1 MQKKIWHKVAEEI
14 SLQVSLGKWPVG
26 SIIPGEIELAKQ
38 FNVSRDTMRKALAYL
53 SQQGLFERKAHVG
66 TRVKART
73 RTGRFLNEYNDI
85 RGIDH
90 YGNLYPRYIQNV
102 ERLVLNE
109 ETADRLG
116 LIPGE
121 EVIRFKNIR
130 VASERHPEAVVV
142 TYVYIYPNALEVL
155 DLIKKRS
162 DDLIITL
169 AEEVTG
175 QECVEVKQAFQRQRC
190 PKKSRI
196 FSMFRRT
203 ARRLESFETIT
214 TREASQSSLRNLST
228 WLKDFLSRFE
238 ASNVPKRKGG
248 RSLLPN
254 PICYSN

>member
-73 RTGRFLNEYNDI
+73 RIGRFLNEYNDI

-90 YGNLYPRYIQNV
+90 YGNLYPRHIQNV

-121 EVIRFKNIR
+121 EVIRFKNF
-130 VASERHPEAVVV
+130 EWP
-142 TYVYIYPNALEVL
+142 PNA
-155 DLIKKRS
+155 IRKRW
-162 DDLIITL
+162 
-169 AEEVTG
+169 
-175 QECVEVKQAFQRQRC
+175 
-190 PKKSRI
+190 
-196 FSMFRRT
+196 
-203 ARRLESFETIT
+203 
-214 TREASQSSLRNLST
+214 SSPTFISIRML
-228 WLKDFLSRFE
+228 WKYW
-238 ASNVPKRKGG
+238 
-248 RSLLPN
+248 
-254 PICYSN
+254 I

>member
-90 YGNLYPRYIQNV
+90 YGNLYPRHIQNV
-102 ERLVLNE
+102 E
-109 ETADRLG
+109 RLG

-175 QECVEVKQAFQRQRC
+175 QECVEVKQAFSATTM
-190 PKKSRI
+190 PKEVSDIFHVPENSPSLRIIRNYYDSRGLSI
-196 FSMFRRT
+196 VAS
-203 ARRLESFETIT
+203 ESFHMAE
-214 TREASQSSLRNLST
+214 
-228 WLKDFLSRFE
+228 RF
-238 ASNVPKRKGG
+238 SFSVRSVKR
-248 RSLLPN
+248 S
-254 PICYSN
+254 

>member
-53 SQQGLFERKAHVG
+53 SQQGLFER
-66 TRVKART
+66 
-73 RTGRFLNEYNDI
+73 
-85 RGIDH
+85 
-90 YGNLYPRYIQNV
+90 YPRHIQNV

-175 QECVEVKQAFQRQRC
+175 QECVEVKQAFSATTM
-190 PKKSRI
+190 PKEVSDIFHVPANSPSLRIIRNYYDSRGLSI
-196 FSMFRRT
+196 VAS
-203 ARRLESFETIT
+203 ESFHMAE
-214 TREASQSSLRNLST
+214 
-228 WLKDFLSRFE
+228 RF
-238 ASNVPKRKGG
+238 SFSVRSVKR
-248 RSLLPN
+248 S
-254 PICYSN
+254 

>member
-130 VASERHPEAVVV
+130 VASERHP
-142 TYVYIYPNALEVL
+142 NALEVL

-175 QECVEVKQAFQRQRC
+175 QECVEVKQAFSATTM
-190 PKKSRI
+190 PKEVSDIFHVPENSPSLRIIRNYYDSRGLSI
-196 FSMFRRT
+196 VAS
-203 ARRLESFETIT
+203 ESFHMAE
-214 TREASQSSLRNLST
+214 
-228 WLKDFLSRFE
+228 RF
-238 ASNVPKRKGG
+238 SFSVRSVKR
-248 RSLLPN
+248 S
-254 PICYSN
+254 

>member
-90 YGNLYPRYIQNV
+90 YGNLYPRHIQNV

-175 QECVEVKQAFQRQRC
+175 H
-190 PKKSRI
+190 P
-196 FSMFRRT
+196 FSIP
-203 ARRLESFETIT
+203 E
-214 TREASQSSLRNLST
+214 
-228 WLKDFLSRFE
+228 
-238 ASNVPKRKGG
+238 
-248 RSLLPN
+248 
-254 PICYSN
+254 

>member
-14 SLQVSLGKWPVG
+14 SLQVSLGEWPVG

-116 LIPGE
+116 
-121 EVIRFKNIR
+121 V
-130 VASERHPEAVVV
+130 
-142 TYVYIYPNALEVL
+142 
-155 DLIKKRS
+155 
-162 DDLIITL
+162 
-169 AEEVTG
+169 
-175 QECVEVKQAFQRQRC
+175 
-190 PKKSRI
+190 
-196 FSMFRRT
+196 
-203 ARRLESFETIT
+203 
-214 TREASQSSLRNLST
+214 
-228 WLKDFLSRFE
+228 
-238 ASNVPKRKGG
+238 
-248 RSLLPN
+248 
-254 PICYSN
+254 

>member
-73 RTGRFLNEYNDI
+73 RIGRFLNEYNDI

-90 YGNLYPRYIQNV
+90 YGNPYPRHIQNV

-175 QECVEVKQAFQRQRC
+175 QECVEVKQAFSATTM
-190 PKKSRI
+190 PKEVSDIFHVPANSPSLRIIRNYYDSRGLSI
-196 FSMFRRT
+196 VAS
-203 ARRLESFETIT
+203 ESFHMAE
-214 TREASQSSLRNLST
+214 
-228 WLKDFLSRFE
+228 RF
-238 ASNVPKRKGG
+238 SFSVRSVKR
-248 RSLLPN
+248 S
-254 PICYSN
+254 